1 MSEYFVPA
9 GSGEAEFVEKRSSF
23 LGHVRFVETEDAARD
38 FINEMKKKHYDARH
52 NCWCYM
58 IREGAVRYSD
68 DGEPQGTAGLPML
81 EVFKREGVENVVC
94 VVTRYF
100 GGVLLGTGGLL
111 RAYTK
116 SAKDA
121 LDAAGIAAVR
131 RWVKLEVGCP
141 YSLFERMK
149 TECLSLDGA
158 VQNVDYGATVLLSLL
173 LPENNAEAFSARV
186 TELSMQRAG
195 CRRGAYAGQNK
206 MKADRRYVFGSCQL
220 NFFGGTAVPPK
231 IFSRKFK
238 INCREMRI
246 CVV

>member
-23 LGHVRFVETEDAARD
+23 LGHVRFAGTEDAARE

-52 NCWCYM
+52 NCWCYI

-81 EVFKREGVENVVC
+81 EVFRREGVENVVC

-131 RWVKLEVGCP
+131 RWVKLETACP
-141 YSLFERMK
+141 YSLLERMK
-149 TECLSLDGA
+149 TECMALEGA
-158 VQNVDYGATVLLSLL
+158 VSDVEYGADVRMSFL
-173 LPENNAEAFSARV
+173 LPEAKAEAFCARV
-186 TELSMQRAG
+186 TELS
-195 CRRGAYAGQNK
+195 AGQSSA
-206 MKADRRYVFGSCQL
+206 KAVGEELMPVRV
-220 NFFGGTAVPPK
+220 K
-231 IFSRKFK
+231 
-238 INCREMRI
+238 
-246 CVV
+246 

>member
-1 MSEYFVPA
+1 MEDYLVPGGQAQAEYIEKKSRFIGQVFPITTEQ
-9 GSGEAEFVEKRSSF
+9 EAKATIER
-23 LGHVRFVETEDAARD
+23 VRRQ
-38 FINEMKKKHYDARH
+38 HYDARH
-52 NCWCYM
+52 NCWCYI

-158 VQNVDYGATVLLSLL
+158 VQNVDYGADVLLSLL

-186 TELSMQRAG
+186 TELSAG
-195 CRRGAYAGQNK
+195 ACSA
-206 MKADRRYVFGSCQL
+206 L
-220 NFFGGTAVPPK
+220 AVGEELMPV
-231 IFSRKFK
+231 
-238 INCREMRI
+238 RI
-246 CVV
+246 K

>member
-23 LGHVRFVETEDAARD
+23 LGHVRFAGTEDAARE
-38 FINEMKKKHYDARH
+38 FINDMKKKHYDARH
-52 NCWCYM
+52 NCWCYI
-58 IREGAVRYSD
+58 IRGGAVRYSD

-81 EVFKREGVENVVC
+81 EVFRREGVENVVC

-131 RWVKLEVGCP
+131 RWVKLETVCP
-141 YSLFERMK
+141 YSLLERMK
-149 TECLSLDGA
+149 TECMALEGA
-158 VQNVDYGATVLLSLL
+158 VSDVEYGADVRMSFL
-173 LPENNAEAFSARV
+173 LPEAKTEAFCARV
-186 TELSMQRAG
+186 TELS
-195 CRRGAYAGQNK
+195 AGQSSA
-206 MKADRRYVFGSCQL
+206 KAVGEELMPVRV
-220 NFFGGTAVPPK
+220 K
-231 IFSRKFK
+231 
-238 INCREMRI
+238 
-246 CVV
+246 